1 MYILMNKLYILILS
15 YFFLQAC
22 STKYVEGNKK
32 FKEYN
37 NPLQSKV
44 YYNLSKDYNKKAPK
58 CIIIIPIKSD
68 INKKDFFVGL
78 HNIGIDKIIRK
89 SIYAHLS
96 SYNYRDVELNR
107 IDYLIKK
114 NKYHDLDAF
123 NLLSKELDCDSVLEI
138 EINNFS
144 YTYLGLYSSIN
155 IDIDIRLISS
165 NNNEVLWEASLIDTK
180 AKGSF
185 PLSPFSI
192 ASGLYSA
199 TNNLKEESIYAVAD
213 NISRKLLKTL
223 PDPQFK
229 LVEDNLDFNNSSRD
243 EIKIVKKISNS
254 KLIENHK
261 SFQEFVTKDNYN
273 MDELDKVY
281 IKLNTSKGPNKKSTY
296 MYSELLF
303 VNGYYEKA
311 VETISNFEL
320 LEKPN
325 ANINF
330 LKGKIFY
337 NMKKYKEAERNFIL
351 AINKNPESAIY
362 YNSLGVLYI
371 KQNKVP
377 LANAAFTEALKKA
390 PNNMQANKI
399 MGIINFNLK
408 NFTEA
413 VFYFSNSAITSY
425 ENNDYENLAKNIIL
439 LEKIKKID
447 PNSVDAEIMGKFY
460 FALEGR
466 KEKK

>member
-1 MYILMNKLYILILS
+1 
-15 YFFLQAC
+15 
-22 STKYVEGNKK
+22 
-32 FKEYN
+32 
-37 NPLQSKV
+37 
-44 YYNLSKDYNKKAPK
+44 
-58 CIIIIPIKSD
+58 
-68 INKKDFFVGL
+68 
-78 HNIGIDKIIRK
+78 
-89 SIYAHLS
+89 
-96 SYNYRDVELNR
+96 
-107 IDYLIKK
+107 
-114 NKYHDLDAF
+114 
-123 NLLSKELDCDSVLEI
+123 
-138 EINNFS
+138 
-144 YTYLGLYSSIN
+144 
-155 IDIDIRLISS
+155 
-165 NNNEVLWEASLIDTK
+165 
-180 AKGSF
+180 
-185 PLSPFSI
+185 
-192 ASGLYSA
+192 
-199 TNNLKEESIYAVAD
+199 
-213 NISRKLLKTL
+213 
-223 PDPQFK
+223 
-229 LVEDNLDFNNSSRD
+229 
-243 EIKIVKKISNS
+243 
-254 KLIENHK
+254 
-261 SFQEFVTKDNYN
+261 

-447 PNSVDAEIMGKFY
+447 PNSVDAEIMDKFY